1 MIKELYS
8 EFSSLRL
15 LADEQT
21 SPENTELKFGRRIV
35 LGKGEIKERRTHRDR
50 SLDILA

>member
-15 LADEQT
+15 ITDEQT

-35 LGKGEIKERRTHRDR
+35 LGRKEEHTG
-50 SLDILA
+50 IAV